1 MVFLCDDVSSS
12 HTGLGV
18 GRYAT
23 VSTPGLLD
31 LPEPILQLI
40 IASSGSGGSGAACS
54 CAALRKI
61 FHSAL
66 ACPELAAIFL
76 IKRYGPNTA
85 LFHVYNASQPRYYLL
100 SGVHDVT
107 GQDYVTNKLVRE
119 LLRMGASP
127 RVQERFLLTA
137 AAAAGDTLVVRTL
150 LRAGVSA
157 SSCGGRALVAA
168 STAGHMAVMEVLL
181 RAGVSARAENG
192 LPLRAAC
199 REGRVAAARLLL
211 RHGADPR
218 AAASS
223 ALVEAARGGHL
234 TLVLELLAAGADP
247 RVDGSRALI
256 EAAASG
262 HGCVVLALLVAGAQ
276 PHARNGL
283 ALRHA
288 AARGDHQVLEFLHAP
303 LSRTDENSGAESL
316 LLNAAAAC
324 TPALLQRCG
333 VRATAAPWLTS

>member
-1 MVFLCDDVSSS
+1 MALLCADASSS
-12 HTGLGV
+12 LTLSGI
-18 GRYAT
+18 GRCTTA
-23 VSTPGLLD
+23 STPGLLD
-31 LPEPILQLI
+31 LPAPILQLVLM
-40 IASSGSGGSGAACS
+40 SSGSGGLEAACS
-54 CAALRKI
+54 CAGLRKA
-61 FHSAL
+61 FMSAL
-66 ACPELAAIFL
+66 ACPELAAVYL

-85 LFHVYNASQPRYYLL
+85 LFHVYNKPQLRRHLL
-100 SGVHDVT
+100 CDAHSGTD
-107 GQDYVTNKLVRE
+107 QDCATNKLVRE
-119 LLRMGASP
+119 LLRLGASP

-137 AAAAGDTLVVRTL
+137 AAGAGDTLVVRTL
-150 LRAGVSA
+150 LRAGLNA
-157 SSCGGRALVAA
+157 GSCGGRALVAA

-247 RVDGSRALI
+247 RVDGSRALV

-283 ALRHA
+283 ALQQA
-288 AARGDHQVLEFLHAP
+288 AAAGHHEVLEFLHDAVG
-303 LSRTDENSGAESL
+303 RTSGNGGSL
-316 LLNAAAAC
+316 FHHAFGAAC
-324 TPALLQRCG
+324 TPA
-333 VRATAAPWLTS
+333 